1 MKTYKNFTLFICL
14 FSMSILMRGQTA
26 AFKKANAYFKS
37 YNFNTAATLYENL
50 LKKGIDNAEIRIK
63 LADAYF
69 YNSEYQK
76 AVTNYLSVGDK
87 DLDKLALF
95 RLAKSLDASGAYE
108 KAQVYYDL
116 FNKSQGKNNSI
127 TTEVPL
133 YEDLLSNPVEIS
145 KWTIGNTAYSEYPS
159 YAKNGELY
167 FVSNRD
173 KQKGIDPWTNTS
185 FLRLFKFQD
194 TKNNATK
201 VFSKLFKYHEGSA
214 VLSPKGSEL
223 YVTMNIGFE
232 KSEEEAKL
240 KIVRFNLENGNWKFH
255 SILTFCND
263 KYNTAHP
270 TLSEDGSVMYFTS
283 DRPGGY
289 GESDLYKVTISED
302 GTFSKPENLGKDINT
317 IGRESFPKV
326 IAPNELVFA
335 SDGHKGYGGYDLFGV
350 NLGYKAPLVVNLGK
364 PVNSPSD
371 DFQWVIT
378 TPLKGYF
385 ASNRVEET
393 GDDIYTYQLSKPLNL
408 VPYNKVLGK
417 IVNLPANLKDVILN
431 INDSRFV
438 LEDIQVSP
446 EGNIDFN
453 VRAFNENKVLGINVA
468 GYEPFEVVLSPQKD
482 KSIIDIGE
490 IRLKKSLEGLS
501 VGDNLAKFFDIET
514 IYFEFDKW
522 GITPKAH
529 EDLVK
534 IAELMKL
541 YPNISIAIKS
551 HTDSFGTDSYNTRLS
566 ENRAK
571 STFDYL
577 VSLGIE
583 NIRMTFKGYGESE
596 LIIKCNCS
604 EEEQQGNRR
613 SEFIITKI

>member
-1 MKTYKNFTLFICL
+1 MKTYKNFTLSICL

-26 AFKKANAYFKS
+26 AFKEANAYFKS

-173 KQKGIDPWTNTS
+173 KKKGIDPWTNTS

-270 TLSEDGSVMYFTS
+270 TLSEDGSVMYFAS

-417 IVNLPANLKDVILN
+417 IVNLPANLKDVNLN

>member
-173 KQKGIDPWTNTS
+173 KKKGIDPWTNTS

>member
-1 MKTYKNFTLFICL
+1 
-14 FSMSILMRGQTA
+14 MRGQTA

>member
-1 MKTYKNFTLFICL
+1 
-14 FSMSILMRGQTA
+14 MSILMRGQTA
-26 AFKKANAYFKS
+26 AFKEANAYFKN

-50 LKKGIDNAEIRIK
+50 LKKGIDNTEIRIK

-76 AVTNYLSVGDK
+76 AVTNYLSVADK
-87 DLDKLALF
+87 DLDKLTLF

-116 FNKSQGKNNSI
+116 FNKNQGKNNSI

-133 YEDLLSNPVEIS
+133 YENLLSNPVKVS

-159 YAKNGELY
+159 YVLNDELY

-173 KQKGIDPWTNTS
+173 KKKGLDPWTNTP
-185 FLRLFKFQD
+185 FLRLFKSQL
-194 TKNNATK
+194 TKNSASK
-201 VFSKLFKYHEGSA
+201 VISKLFKYHEGSA
-214 VLSPKGSEL
+214 VLSPAGSEL

-240 KIVRFNLENGNWKFH
+240 KIVKFNLENGSWKFH
-255 SILTFCND
+255 SILPFCND

-270 TLSEDGSVMYFTS
+270 TLNEDGSVMYFAS

-289 GESDLYKVTISED
+289 GDSDLYKVSILED
-302 GTFSKPENLGKDINT
+302 GTFTKPENLGDEVNT
-317 IGRESFPKV
+317 IGRESFPNV

-350 NLGYKAPLVVNLGK
+350 NLSYKTPLVINLGK
-364 PVNSPSD
+364 PVNSQLD
-371 DFQWVIT
+371 DFQWVMT
-378 TPLKGYF
+378 SPLEGYF

-393 GDDIYTYQLSKPLNL
+393 GDDIYTYHLSKPLNL

-417 IVNLPANLKDVILN
+417 IVNPPANLKDVNLN

-438 LEDIQVSP
+438 IEDIQVSP
-446 EGNIDFN
+446 EGDIDFN

-468 GYEPFEVVLSPQKD
+468 GYEPFEVVLSPQKN

-490 IRLKKSLEGLS
+490 IRLKKSLDGLS

-522 GITPKAH
+522 EITPKAN

-583 NIRMTFKGYGESE
+583 NTRMTFKGYGESE

>member
-1 MKTYKNFTLFICL
+1 
-14 FSMSILMRGQTA
+14 MRGQTA

-173 KQKGIDPWTNTS
+173 KKKGIDPWTNTS

-522 GITPKAH
+522 EITPKAN

>member
-1 MKTYKNFTLFICL
+1 
-14 FSMSILMRGQTA
+14 MRGQTA
-26 AFKKANAYFKS
+26 AFKEANAYFKN

-50 LKKGIDNAEIRIK
+50 LKKGIDNAKIRIK

-76 AVTNYLSVGDK
+76 AATNYLSVTDK
-87 DLDKLALF
+87 DLDKLTLF

-133 YEDLLSNPVEIS
+133 YEDLLSNPVDVS

-159 YAKNGELY
+159 YVLNDELY

-173 KQKGIDPWTNTS
+173 KKKGLDPWTNTP
-185 FLRLFKFQD
+185 FLRLFKSQL
-194 TKNNATK
+194 TKNSTSK
-201 VFSKLFKYHEGSA
+201 VISKLFKYHEGSA
-214 VLSPKGSEL
+214 VLSPAGSEL

-240 KIVRFNLENGNWKFH
+240 KIVKFNLENGSWKFH
-255 SILTFCND
+255 SILPFCND

-270 TLSEDGSVMYFTS
+270 TLNEDGSVMYFAS

-289 GESDLYKVTISED
+289 GESDLYKVSILED
-302 GTFSKPENLGKDINT
+302 GTFTKPENLGDEVNT
-317 IGRESFPKV
+317 IGRESFPNV

-350 NLGYKAPLVVNLGK
+350 NLSYKTPLVVNLGK
-364 PVNSPSD
+364 PVNSQLD
-371 DFQWVIT
+371 DFQWVMT
-378 TPLKGYF
+378 SPLEGYF

-417 IVNLPANLKDVILN
+417 IVNLPANLKDVNLN

-438 LEDIQVSP
+438 IEDIQVSP
-446 EGNIDFN
+446 EGDIDFN

-490 IRLKKSLEGLS
+490 IRLKKSLDGLS

-522 GITPKAH
+522 EIMPKAH

-583 NIRMTFKGYGESE
+583 NTRMTFKGYGESE

-604 EEEQQGNRR
+604 EKEQQGNRR

>member
-14 FSMSILMRGQTA
+14 FSIPILMRGQTA
-26 AFKKANAYFKS
+26 IFKEANAYFKN
-37 YNFNTAATLYENL
+37 YNFNTAVILYENL
-50 LKKGIDNAEIRIK
+50 LKKGIDNAELRIK

-76 AVTNYLSVGDK
+76 AATNYLSIADK
-87 DLDKLALF
+87 DLDQLTLF

-108 KAQVYYDL
+108 KAKVYYDL
-116 FNKSQGKNNSI
+116 FNNSQGKNNTIS
-127 TTEVPL
+127 TEVPL
-133 YEDLLSNPVEIS
+133 YKYLLSNPVEIS
-145 KWTIGNTAYSEYPS
+145 KWTIGNTAYIEYPS
-159 YAKNGELY
+159 YVQNDELY

-173 KQKGIDPWTNTS
+173 KKKGLDPWTNTP
-185 FLRLFKFQD
+185 FLRVFKSQL
-194 TKNNATK
+194 TKNSTSK

-214 VLSPKGSEL
+214 VLSPAGNEL

-232 KSEEEAKL
+232 KNEEVAKL
-240 KIVRFNLENGNWKFH
+240 KIVKFDLENGSWKFH
-255 SILTFCND
+255 SILPFCDD

-270 TLSEDGSVMYFTS
+270 TLNEDGSVMYFAS

-289 GESDLYKVTISED
+289 GESDLYKVSILED
-302 GTFSKPENLGKDINT
+302 GTFTKPENLGKEVNT
-317 IGRESFPKV
+317 IGRESFPNV

-350 NLGYKAPLVVNLGK
+350 NLSFNAPLVVNLGK
-364 PVNSPSD
+364 PVNSPLD
-371 DFQWVIT
+371 DFQWVMT
-378 TPLKGYF
+378 SPLKGYF
-385 ASNRVEET
+385 ASNRVKET
-393 GDDIYTYQLSKPLNL
+393 GDDIYTYKLSKPLNL

-417 IVNLPANLKDVILN
+417 IVNLPVNSNDVNLN

-438 LEDIQVSP
+438 LEDLQISP

-453 VRAFNENKVLGINVA
+453 VRSFNENKVLGINVE

-482 KSIIDIGE
+482 KSIIDIGQ

-522 GITPKAH
+522 KITPESQ

-583 NIRMTFKGYGESE
+583 NTRMTFKGYGETE
-596 LIIKCNCS
+596 LLIKCECPK
-604 EEEQQGNRR
+604 EEQQSNRR
-613 SEFIITKI
+613 TEFIISKI

>member
-1 MKTYKNFTLFICL
+1 
-14 FSMSILMRGQTA
+14 MRGQSA
-26 AFKKANAYFKS
+26 AFKKANSYFKN

-63 LADAYF
+63 LADVYF

-76 AVTNYLSVGDK
+76 AVTNYLSVADTDK
-87 DLDKLALF
+87 NKLVLF
-95 RLAKSLDASGAYE
+95 RLAKSLDASGEYE
-108 KAQVYYDL
+108 KAKVYYDL
-116 FNKSQGKNNSI
+116 FNKSQGKDNSI

-133 YEDLLSNPVEIS
+133 YEDLLSNPVEVS
-145 KWTIGNTAYSEYPS
+145 EWTLVNTTYSEYPS
-159 YAKNGELY
+159 YALNGELY

-173 KQKGIDPWTNTS
+173 KKKGVDPWTNTP
-185 FLRLFKFQD
+185 FLRLFKSQD
-194 TKNNATK
+194 TKNNASK
-201 VFSKLFKYHEGSA
+201 VISKFFKYHEGSA
-214 VLSPKGSEL
+214 VLSPAGSEL

-240 KIVRFNLENGNWKFH
+240 KIVKFNLENGNWNFH
-255 SILTFCND
+255 SILPFCND

-270 TLSEDGSVMYFTS
+270 TLNEDGGVMYFAS

-289 GESDLYKVTISED
+289 GESDLYKVSILED

-317 IGRESFPKV
+317 IGRESFPNV

-350 NLGYKAPLVVNLGK
+350 NLSYKAPLVVNLGK

-371 DFQWVIT
+371 DFQWVKT
-378 TPLKGYF
+378 SPLKGYF
-385 ASNRVEET
+385 ASNRVVET
-393 GDDIYTYQLSKPLNL
+393 GDDIYTYKLSKPLNL
-408 VPYNKVLGK
+408 VPYNKVVGK
-417 IVNLPANLKDVILN
+417 IVNLPANSKEVTLDIKDT
-431 INDSRFV
+431 RFV
-438 LEDIQVSP
+438 VEDLQLSTN
-446 EGNIDFN
+446 GGIDFN
-453 VRAFNENKVLGINVA
+453 IRTFKENNVLGINLV
-468 GYEPFEVVLSPQKD
+468 GFEPYEVVLSPQPEKTT
-482 KSIIDIGE
+482 INIGE
-490 IRLKKSLEGLS
+490 IKLKKSLAGLS
-501 VGDNLAKFFDIET
+501 DGDNLAKFFDIET

-522 GITPKAH
+522 EITPKAH

-534 IAELMKL
+534 ISELMKL

-551 HTDSFGTDSYNTRLS
+551 HTDSFGTDSYNTKLS

-583 NIRMTFKGYGESE
+583 NTRMTFKGYGESG
-596 LIIKCNCS
+596 LLIKCNCS
-604 EEEQQGNRR
+604 EEEQQNNRR

>member
-1 MKTYKNFTLFICL
+1 
-14 FSMSILMRGQTA
+14 MSILMRGQTA
-26 AFKKANAYFKS
+26 AFKEANAYFKN

-76 AVTNYLSVGDK
+76 AVTNYLSVADK
-87 DLDKLALF
+87 DLDKLTLF

-133 YEDLLSNPVEIS
+133 YENLLSNPVKVS

-159 YAKNGELY
+159 YVLNDELY

-173 KQKGIDPWTNTS
+173 KKKGLDPWTNTP
-185 FLRLFKFQD
+185 FLRLFKSQL
-194 TKNNATK
+194 TKNSASK
-201 VFSKLFKYHEGSA
+201 VISKLFKYHEGSA
-214 VLSPKGSEL
+214 VLSPAGSEL

-240 KIVRFNLENGNWKFH
+240 KIVKFNLENGSWKFH
-255 SILTFCND
+255 SILPFCND

-270 TLSEDGSVMYFTS
+270 TLNEDGSVMYFAS

-289 GESDLYKVTISED
+289 GESDLYKVSILED
-302 GTFSKPENLGKDINT
+302 GTFTKPENLGNEVNT
-317 IGRESFPKV
+317 IGRESLPNV

-350 NLGYKAPLVVNLGK
+350 NLSYKTPLVVNLGK
-364 PVNSPSD
+364 PVNSPLD
-371 DFQWVIT
+371 DFQWVMT
-378 TPLKGYF
+378 SPLKGYF
-385 ASNRVEET
+385 ASNRVVET

-408 VPYNKVLGK
+408 VPHNKVLGE
-417 IVNLPANLKDVILN
+417 IVNLPTNSKDVNLN
-431 INDSRFV
+431 LNDSSFV
-438 LEDIQVSP
+438 MEDLQVSP

-453 VRAFNENKVLGINVA
+453 VRAFNKNKVLRINVA

-490 IRLKKSLEGLS
+490 ILLKKSLDGLS

-522 GITPKAH
+522 EITPKAH

-541 YPNISIAIKS
+541 YPNISIEIKS

-583 NIRMTFKGYGESE
+583 NTRMTFKGYGESE